1 MKNIENIEPSL
12 VEDFLEQG
20 RNLCPEIL
28 PALKKEFPEFEIISV
43 EELLYEDIEEFEA
56 AGIKFKGF
64 IDLVI
69 KTPDGKYHVIDWK
82 TCSWGWDARK
92 KSDKMIAYQLS
103 FYKNYF
109 AKKHNIDLKNIET
122 YFILLKRTAKK
133 SKVEVLKIS
142 NADRRIK
149 NSLALLERAIININ
163 NNKTVKNKL
172 SCSRCHLYKVHC
184 NG

>member
-1 MKNIENIEPSL
+1 VKNIENIEPSL